1 MMRTTRLARLAAIAL
16 ALGVPAQAYYH
27 YVHYLTGGRTG
38 PFTIRLEK
46 FDIPAGGT
54 VSFFVNDQGPAVYA
68 PGDSFGSLL
77 GQVKQALAA
86 WDSVS
91 SPNLRVKFGGL
102 ETDGQSSAAPGG
114 DVIFQDLPPGL
125 LGEGSPTHSGTTI
138 VRGTVILANNTNNG
152 AGPSYLEAFYTT
164 AVHEVGHALGL
175 QHTWTGSAM
184 SQGVL
189 RNTSRAKPF
198 DADDVAAIN
207 VLYGATGWQNNY
219 GTITGTVRFADGTP
233 VTLASVVAVS
243 PTGTVVSSLTNPDGT
258 YRIDGIPAG
267 KYVLYVHPLP
277 PDAVPADGSGLRPPQ
292 DQNGGQFLPNGVF
305 GTVFYPGT
313 RDPNQATS
321 ITASAGSIT
330 PDQTYDFT
338 VQPRNSVPAYDLI
351 TISYLDP
358 TTRTP
363 LWDLVGRQWGQVTP
377 AYTNNTQGGMFLQ
390 VQANSGDAPVP
401 QTATV
406 LGGFATATSTANN
419 TCLTYD
425 CLQVAN
431 DPAGFAGRVLWLHFK
446 MAPFAGVGPRH
457 LVLSYADDIFVMPQA
472 LNLVK
477 RPAPVITSMSSNSD
491 GTTTVTGS
499 NFGDDSLVYFDGLR
513 AVRSAALSGND
524 LQGSLTVLPPAG
536 TAGQVSQVVVYNGDG
551 QNANFGAWNSPPT
564 YNYPSIYPSAGTPQ
578 IQSLNITS
586 LPAGATGMV
595 DITTQNTAFL
605 NDQVTVGF
613 GSSDITVQ
621 RVWVLGPTR
630 VQANVS
636 VGANALTGN
645 SEVSLISGFE
655 VLAQSNGFQVLPP
668 NPSLPVMAAVSNANT
683 AQRTIYPGAFA
694 SIYGVNLMASVPG
707 NVQVTLGNRPMTPQ
721 PGGVLPSQVNFQIPD
736 SFPAGPAIL
745 QLNSG
750 DAAANPIIV
759 QIDAPPPTI
768 LSVTNASGVPYDA
781 SHPASAQDV
790 ISVYVSG
797 LDPTVLANPGRLQ
810 VTINGQ
816 PMPVQPL
823 TPPSD
828 GQTQIVFNLSQ
839 GFDAGVVNLAVAVDG
854 SSSAPFPLPV
864 Q

>member
-1 MMRTTRLARLAAIAL
+1 
-16 ALGVPAQAYYH
+16 
-27 YVHYLTGGRTG
+27 
-38 PFTIRLEK
+38 
-46 FDIPAGGT
+46 
-54 VSFFVNDQGPAVYA
+54 
-68 PGDSFGSLL
+68 
-77 GQVKQALAA
+77 
-86 WDSVS
+86 
-91 SPNLRVKFGGL
+91 
-102 ETDGQSSAAPGG
+102 
-114 DVIFQDLPPGL
+114 VIFQDLPPGL

-233 VTLASVVAVS
+233 VTLASVVALS

-321 ITASAGSIT
+321 IAASAGSIT

>member
-1 MMRTTRLARLAAIAL
+1 MRSTRLARLAAIAL

-38 PFTIRLEK
+38 PFTIQQEK
-46 FDIPAGGT
+46 FAIPAGGT

-102 ETDGQSSAAPGG
+102 EADGQSSAAPGG

-125 LGEGSPTHSGTTI
+125 LGEGSPTSNGTTI

-152 AGPSYLEAFYTT
+152 AGPSYLEGFYTT

-207 VLYGATGWQNNY
+207 VLYGAAGWQNNF
-219 GTITGTVRFADGTP
+219 GSIAGTVRFANGTP
-233 VTLASVVAVS
+233 VTLASVVALS
-243 PTGTVVSSLTNPDGT
+243 PTGAAVSSLTNPDGT

-267 KYVLYVHPLP
+267 NYVLYVHPLP

-292 DQNGGQFLPNGVF
+292 DQNGRQFLPNGVF

-313 RDPNQATS
+313 RDPSQATP

-330 PDQTYDFT
+330 PNQTYDFT
-338 VQPRNSVPAYDLI
+338 VQSRNSVPAYDLI

-358 TTRTP
+358 ATRTP

-377 AYTNNTQGGMFLQ
+377 AYTNSTLGGMFLQ
-390 VQANSGDAPVP
+390 VQASYGDAPVP
-401 QTATV
+401 QAATV
-406 LGGFATATSTANN
+406 LGGFATATSTADN
-419 TCLTYD
+419 TCPTYD

-431 DPAGFAGRVLWLHFK
+431 DPAGSAGRVLWLHFK

-457 LVLSYADDIFVMPQA
+457 LVLTYANDIFVMPQA

-491 GTTTVTGS
+491 GTMTVTGS
-499 NFGDDSLVYFDGLR
+499 DFGDDSLVYLDGLQ
-513 AVRSAALSGND
+513 AVRSGALSGND
-524 LQGSLTVLPPAG
+524 VQGSLTVLPPAG
-536 TAGQVSQVVVYNGDG
+536 AAGQVAQVVVYNGDG
-551 QNANFGAWNSPPT
+551 QNATFGAWNSPPT
-564 YNYPSIYPSAGTPQ
+564 YTYPNTYPSAGTPQ

-595 DITTQNTAFL
+595 DIAAQNTAFL
-605 NDQVTVGF
+605 DGQVTVGF
-613 GSSDITVQ
+613 GSDDIIVQ
-621 RVWVLGPTR
+621 RVWVLGPNR

-636 VGANALTGN
+636 IAANAVTGN
-645 SEVSLISGFE
+645 SEVSVISGFE
-655 VLAQSNGFQVLPP
+655 VLAQPNAFQLLPP
-668 NPSLPVMAAVSNANT
+668 NPSLPVLAAVGNANT
-683 AQRTIYPGAFA
+683 AQRTVYPGAFV
-694 SIYGVNLMASVPG
+694 SIYGVNLMANVPA

-721 PGGVLPSQVNFQIPD
+721 PGGVLAGQVNFQIPD
-736 SFPAGPAIL
+736 NFPAGPAIL
-745 QLNSG
+745 QLNNG
-750 DAAANPIIV
+750 NTAANPIVV
-759 QIDAPPPTI
+759 QIDVPPPTI

-781 SHPASAQDV
+781 SHPAFAQDV
-790 ISVYVSG
+790 VSVYVSG

-823 TPPSD
+823 TPPSN
-828 GQTQIVFNLSQ
+828 GQTQIVFSLAP
-839 GFDAGVVNLAVAVDG
+839 GFSGLVNLAVVVDG
-854 SSSAPFPLPV
+854 SSSAPFPLTV

>member
-1 MMRTTRLARLAAIAL
+1 MRTTRLARLAAIAL

-27 YVHYLTGGRTG
+27 YVHYLSGGRSG
-38 PFTIRLEK
+38 PFTIQQEK
-46 FDIPAGGT
+46 FNIPAGGT

-86 WDSVS
+86 WDSVA

-102 ETDGQSSAAPGG
+102 ETDGQSSTAPGG

-207 VLYGATGWQNNY
+207 VLYGADGWQNSF

-233 VTLASVVAVS
+233 VTLASVVALS
-243 PTGTVVSSLTNPDGT
+243 PAGAVVSSLTNPDGT
-258 YRIDGIPAG
+258 YRIEGIPAG
-267 KYVLYVHPLP
+267 KYLLYVHPLP

-321 ITASAGSIT
+321 ITASSGSIT

-338 VQPRNSVPAYDLI
+338 VQSRNSVPAYDLI

-358 TTRTP
+358 ATRTP
-363 LWDLVGRQWGQVTP
+363 LWDLTGRQWGQVTP

-406 LGGFATATSTANN
+406 LGGFATATSTADN
-419 TCLTYD
+419 TCQTYD

-477 RPAPVITSMSSNSD
+477 RPAPIITSMSSNSD

-499 NFGDDSLVYFDGLR
+499 NFGGDSLVYFDGLQ

-524 LQGSLTVLPPAG
+524 MQGSLTVLPPAG
-536 TAGQVSQVVVYNGDG
+536 TAGQVAQVVVYNGDG

-564 YNYPSIYPSAGTPQ
+564 YNYPNIYPSAGTPQ
-578 IQSLNITS
+578 IQSQSINS

-605 NDQVTVGF
+605 KDQVTVGF
-613 GSSDITVQ
+613 GSGDITVQ
-621 RVWVLGPTR
+621 HVWVLSPTR

-655 VLAQSNGFQVLPP
+655 VLAQSHGFQVMPP
-668 NPSLPVMAAVSNANT
+668 NPSLPVMAAVSNAYS
-683 AQRTIYPGAFA
+683 AQHTIYPGAFA

-721 PGGVLPSQVNFQIPD
+721 PGGVLSSQVNFRIPD
-736 SFPAGPAIL
+736 DFPAGPAIL
-745 QLNSG
+745 QLNNG

-790 ISVYVSG
+790 ISVNVSG

-828 GQTQIVFNLSQ
+828 GQTQIVFNLLQ
-839 GFDAGVVNLAVAVDG
+839 GFDAGVVNLAVVVDG
-854 SSSAPFPLPV
+854 SSSAPFPLTV
-864 Q
+864 R

>member
-1 MMRTTRLARLAAIAL
+1 MRTTRLARLAVIAL
-16 ALGVPAQAYYH
+16 ALGAPAQAYYH

-38 PFTIRLEK
+38 PFTIQLEK
-46 FDIPAGGT
+46 FAIPAGGT

-68 PGDSFGSLL
+68 TGDSFGSLL

-91 SPNLRVKFGGL
+91 SPNLHVKFGGL
-102 ETDGQSSAAPGG
+102 ETDGQTSAAPGG

-138 VRGTVILANNTNNG
+138 VRGTVILANNTNDG

-207 VLYGATGWQNNY
+207 VLYGAAGWQN
-219 GTITGTVRFADGTP
+219 GFATITGTVRFANGTP
-233 VTLASVVAVS
+233 VTLASVVALS
-243 PTGTVVSSLTNPDGT
+243 PTGAAVSSLTNPDGT

-267 KYVLYVHPLP
+267 NYVLYVHPLP

-313 RDPNQATS
+313 LDPKQAT
-321 ITASAGSIT
+321 TVAASAGSLT
-330 PDQTYDFT
+330 PNQTFDFT
-338 VQPRNSVPAYDLI
+338 VQSRTSVPAYDLI
-351 TISYLDP
+351 TSSYLDP
-358 TTRTP
+358 HTLLP
-363 LWDLVGRQWGQVTP
+363 LWDPSAVVGPIQVWP
-377 AYTNNTQGGMFLQ
+377 AIVNNTLPGLM
-390 VQANSGDAPVP
+390 VKVEANSGDTPVP
-401 QTATV
+401 QSATI
-406 LGGFATATSTANN
+406 LGGFGVASG
-419 TCLTYD
+419 TYLRPYTD
-425 CLQVAN
+425 DRTGSLALALYWGM
-431 DPAGFAGRVLWLHFK
+431 P
-446 MAPFAGVGPRH
+446 PFAGTGPRH
-457 LVLSYADDIFVMPQA
+457 LVLNYGNDIYVLPQA
-472 LNLVK
+472 VNLVK
-477 RPAPVITSMSSNSD
+477 QPAPVIVSVNSNSD
-491 GTTTVTGS
+491 GVAVTGS
-499 NFGDDSLVYFDGLR
+499 NFGDDSLVYFDGIQ
-513 AVRSAALSGND
+513 AVRSSKVSGND
-524 LQGSLTVLPPAG
+524 VQGSLTVLPPAG
-536 TAGQVSQVVVYNGDG
+536 TGGQVAQVIVYNGDS
-551 QNANFGAWNSPPT
+551 QNSTLGALDNPPT
-564 YNYPSIYPSAGTPQ
+564 YTYPTTYPSAGTAQ
-578 IQSLNITS
+578 IQSLSIAS

-595 DITTQNTAFL
+595 DITAQNTAFL
-605 NDQVTVGF
+605 DGQVTVGF
-613 GSSDITVQ
+613 GSDDITVQ

-636 VGANALTGN
+636 VAANAVTGS

-655 VLAQSNGFQVLPP
+655 VLSQANAFQVLPP
-668 NPSLPVMAAVSNANT
+668 NPSLPVVAAVSNANP
-683 AQRTIYPGAFA
+683 AQQTVYPGAFA
-694 SIYGVNLMASVPG
+694 SIYGVNLANVPS

-721 PGGVLPSQVNFQIPD
+721 PGGVLPGQVNFQIPAD
-736 SFPAGPAIL
+736 FPPGPAIL
-745 QLNSG
+745 QLNNG
-750 DAAANPIIV
+750 NVAANPIVV
-759 QIDAPPPTI
+759 QIDVPPPTI

-781 SHPASAQDV
+781 THPAFAQDV

-823 TPPSD
+823 TPPSN
-828 GQTQIVFNLSQ
+828 GQTQIVFSLTQ
-839 GFDAGVVNLAVAVDG
+839 GFDAGLVNLAVVVDG
-854 SSSAPFPLPV
+854 SSSAPFPLTV